1 MFAAINVTYFVYRDS
16 VYRQVHKITMGSP
29 VSPHPLPL
37 SPSLSLRSLLW
48 LFVCM
53 VYPKEVLI
61 IYCHSYTMTHFLYGP
76 FPRPLVVISNF
87 LLYHHRRMK
96 ESFKVESH
104 RFYDCQ
110 VKNNPMRHEESKDV
124 NSSRQAC
131 TTRSHT
137 YLVITRSETPHV
149 DTAVSSKTYHSVFFS
164 LPHSAHIWTRLQEP
178 QLARILL
185 LLLDIVCQPAPV
197 IAGELMPTK
206 VSLHMRNALVD
217 RQKINSYHSIH
228 IHIHMHQ

>member
-1 MFAAINVTYFVYRDS
+1 M
-16 VYRQVHKITMGSP
+16 
-29 VSPHPLPL
+29 
-37 SPSLSLRSLLW
+37 RS
-48 LFVCM
+48 F
-53 VYPKEVLI
+53 
-61 IYCHSYTMTHFLYGP
+61 
-76 FPRPLVVISNF
+76 N
-87 LLYHHRRMK
+87 
-96 ESFKVESH
+96 VESH
-104 RFYDCQ
+104 RVYDCQ

-124 NSSRQAC
+124 DSSGQAC

-149 DTAVSSKTYHSVFFS
+149 DTAVSSKTYHTVFFS

-178 QLARILL
+178 QLARLLL

-217 RQKINSYHSIH
+217 RQKTNSYPPQRTYTHTHASVENEFGVSNMEVEMIIH
-228 IHIHMHQ
+228 TGSK